1 MSLSEPIPTTP
12 QPQVIVAFLALCAGA
27 VAMGVSP
34 VFVRLADVGP
44 FASAFWRVALAIPAL
59 AVWALLESGPGAI
72 RAAFACR
79 AVWAAG
85 VFFSIDLFFWH
96 LAILHTSIANATF
109 LSSMAPIWVLLF
121 SRLFIGEEV
130 KRQTVIG
137 VVICIAG
144 GAVLLGG
151 SYSLDRTKFIGDI
164 YGICTSF
171 GFGTYFLAV
180 RAARRTFSTG
190 TVTLTSTTV
199 TTLCLGMVALLF
211 EPKLLPSSLPGLATL
226 LGLALISHSGGQ
238 GLLAFSLG
246 YLSAAFSSLVIF
258 LEVLAAALFAYFFF
272 GESIGTSQLIGGV
285 MILFGIFIAR
295 PKS

>member
-85 VFFSIDLFFWH
+85 FFFSIDLFFWH

-226 LGLALISHSGGQ
+226 LGLALISHSGGH